1 MKLDIAQVRILIIV
15 VLAALQVADVVSTNF
30 NLDRGAFEL
39 NPLVERLM
47 IGLGAAWWLPKAGIM
62 ALIAAGARRVSL
74 RALSTAAA
82 IYACIVINNI
92 SQSLS

>member
-1 MKLDIAQVRILIIV
+1 MRLDIPRGRVVIIV
-15 VLAALQVADVVSTNF
+15 ILATLQIADVVSTNF
-30 NLDRGAFEL
+30 NLDHGAFEL

-47 IGLGAAWWLPKAGIM
+47 IAFGAAWWLPKAGIM
-62 ALIAAGARRVSL
+62 ALLAAGARRVPF

>member
-1 MKLDIAQVRILIIV
+1 MRLDIPRARVLIIV
-15 VLAALQVADVVSTNF
+15 VLATLQIADVVSTNF
-30 NLDRGAFEL
+30 NLDHGAFEL

-47 IGLGAAWWLPKAGIM
+47 IALGAAWWLPKAGIM
-62 ALIAAGARRVSL
+62 ALLAAGARRVPF